1 MTYHLK
7 QFKVYKILND
17 FIIEM
22 INTLLEI
29 RMGAMSEE
37 YLNQLADPRINVV
50 SFEDYFLMLV
60 DIEIV
65 TKRTA

>member
-17 FIIEM
+17 FIIET

-50 SFEDYFLMLV
+50 SFEDYFSMLV

>member
-29 RMGAMSEE
+29 RMSAMSEE

-50 SFEDYFLMLV
+50 SFEDYFSMLV

>member
-50 SFEDYFLMLV
+50 SFEDYFSMLV

>member
-37 YLNQLADPRINVV
+37 YLNQLADPRIKVV
-50 SFEDYFLMLV
+50 SFEDYFSMLV